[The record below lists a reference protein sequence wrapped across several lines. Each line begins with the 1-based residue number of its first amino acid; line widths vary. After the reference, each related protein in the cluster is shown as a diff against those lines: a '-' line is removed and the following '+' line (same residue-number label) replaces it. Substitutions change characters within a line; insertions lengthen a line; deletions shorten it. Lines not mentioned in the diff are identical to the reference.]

1 MMYNK
6 RYLWVTALTFFLFL
20 GLGARLFYVTV
31 IAKDEIFTKAQSQIV
46 REITIPAKRG
56 DILDRNGSILAS
68 TTEAYRVDADL
79 KTFRRLLESKD
90 KTAEEYAA
98 PLAEILGEDKDEL
111 LAKLTAENNGIII
124 KRKIEK
130 DTIDLLKEYIDENE
144 VNFLLIGY
152 DNIRYYPNNSF
163 LSHVLGSVNIDGT
176 GVMGIEYWYDETL
189 KGISG
194 IKIAEVDKQNRELPY
209 SEVIQTSAIDGSD
222 LILTIDEKV
231 QYFIENLAQ
240 KAMDKHEAE
249 SVTMIVS
256 DPKTGGVLGMVNL
269 PDFDPSNP
277 REDRTQDEFDA
288 ITRNFSVNDAY
299 EPGSTFKIVTVSSAI
314 EEGVVSED
322 DHFFCPGYIM
332 VNGVRI
338 NCVNRSGHGDQSLG
352 DVLRNSCNVGTIM
365 IAQRLGADRFNEYV
379 SSYLFGQKTGIDL
392 PGETT
397 GIVFNKDSMTPVDL
411 ATSAIG
417 QAQTVSPVQ
426 MMNAINT
433 VSNGGVMIPLH
444 LGEKATL
451 LDVNGNLTERVLN
464 ESEDKE
470 IISKNTA
477 DRMLKLLFGVVGGND
492 RSAGY
497 IEDIAVYGK
506 TGTAQKIIKDEN
518 GKQRYSDDEFI
529 SSFIGGAPYQD
540 PKVTVLVIINNPK
553 DAIYGNVV
561 AAPWAK
567 EIILEMDKYL
577 SLK

>member
-1 MMYNK
+1 MYNK
-6 RYLWVTALTFFLFL
+6 RYMWVTALTFLLFL

-31 IAKDEIFTKAQSQIV
+31 IAKDEIFSKAQSQIV

-79 KTFRRLLESKD
+79 KTFRRLLESKEL
-90 KTAEEYAA
+90 TAEEFAA
-98 PLAEILGEDKDEL
+98 PLAEILGEDENEIVK
-111 LAKLTAENNGIII
+111 KLTAENNGIII

-130 DTIDLLKEYIDENE
+130 DTIDLLREYIDEE
-144 VNFLLIGY
+144 GINFLIIGY

-209 SEVIQTSAIDGSD
+209 SEVVQTSAIDGSD

-231 QYFIENLAQ
+231 QYFIENLAEE
-240 KAMDKHEAE
+240 AMKKHEAE

-269 PDFDPSNP
+269 PDFNPSNP
-277 REDRTQDEFDA
+277 REDRTQEEFDA

-299 EPGSTFKIVTVSSAI
+299 EPGSTFKIVTISSAI
-314 EEGVVSED
+314 EEGVVSEH
-322 DHFFCPGYIM
+322 DHFYCPGYIM

-433 VSNGGVMIPLH
+433 ISNGGVLKPLH

-451 LDVNGNLTERVLN
+451 LDVNGSFTERVLN
-464 ESEDKE
+464 ESEGKE

-477 DRMLKLLFGVVGGND
+477 DRMLKLLYGVVGGND

-518 GKQRYSDDEFI
+518 GKQKYSDDEFI

>member
-1 MMYNK
+1 MYNK

>member
-1 MMYNK
+1 MK
-6 RYLWVTALTFFLFL
+6 
-20 GLGARLFYVTV
+20 
-31 IAKDEIFTKAQSQIV
+31 
-46 REITIPAKRG
+46 
-56 DILDRNGSILAS
+56 
-68 TTEAYRVDADL
+68 
-79 KTFRRLLESKD
+79 
-90 KTAEEYAA
+90 
-98 PLAEILGEDKDEL
+98 
-111 LAKLTAENNGIII
+111 
-124 KRKIEK
+124 
-130 DTIDLLKEYIDENE
+130 
-144 VNFLLIGY
+144 
-152 DNIRYYPNNSF
+152 
-163 LSHVLGSVNIDGT
+163 
-176 GVMGIEYWYDETL
+176 
-189 KGISG
+189 
-194 IKIAEVDKQNRELPY
+194 
-209 SEVIQTSAIDGSD
+209 
-222 LILTIDEKV
+222 
-231 QYFIENLAQ
+231 
-240 KAMDKHEAE
+240 KHEAE

-269 PDFDPSNP
+269 PDFNPSDP
-277 REDRTQDEFDA
+277 REQRTQEEFDA

-314 EEGVVSED
+314 EEGVVSEH

-379 SSYLFGQKTGIDL
+379 KSYLFGQKTGIDL

-411 ATSAIG
+411 ATSSIG

-433 VSNGGVMIPLH
+433 ISNGGVMNPLH

-464 ESEDKE
+464 ESEEKE
-470 IISKNTA
+470 IISRNTA
-477 DRMLKLLFGVVGGND
+477 DRMLKLLYGVVGGND

-518 GKQRYSDDEFI
+518 GKQKYSDDEFI

>member
-1 MMYNK
+1 MYNK
-6 RYLWVTALTFFLFL
+6 RYLWVTALTFLLFL

-31 IAKDEIFTKAQSQIV
+31 IAKDEIFSKAQSQIV

-79 KTFRRLLESKD
+79 KTLRRLLESRD
-90 KTAEEYAA
+90 TTAEEFAA
-98 PLAEILGEDKDEL
+98 PIAEILGEDQGEL
-111 LAKLTAENNGIII
+111 LTKLTAENNGIII

-130 DTIDLLKEYIDENE
+130 DTIDRLREYIDEE
-144 VNFLLIGY
+144 GINFLIIGY
-152 DNIRYYPNNSF
+152 DNIRYYPNSSF

-209 SEVIQTSAIDGSD
+209 SAVVQTSAIDGSD

-240 KAMDKHEAE
+240 EAMDKHEAE

-277 REDRTQDEFDA
+277 REERTQEEFDA

-299 EPGSTFKIVTVSSAI
+299 EPGSTFKIVTISAAI
-314 EEGVVSED
+314 EEGVVSEH
-322 DHFFCPGYIM
+322 DHFYCPGYIM

-365 IAQRLGADRFNEYV
+365 IAQKLGAERFNEYV
-379 SSYLFGQKTGIDL
+379 GSYLFGQKTGIDL
-392 PGETT
+392 PGETS

-426 MMNAINT
+426 MMNAINAI
-433 VSNGGVMIPLH
+433 SNGGMMNPLH
-444 LGEKATL
+444 IGDKATL

-464 ESEDKE
+464 DTTEKE

-477 DRMLKLLFGVVGGND
+477 DRMLTLLYGVVGANEK
-492 RSAGY
+492 SSGY
-497 IEDIAVYGK
+497 IEDIAVFGK

-518 GKQRYSDDEFI
+518 GKQKYSDDEFI
-529 SSFIGGAPYQD
+529 SSFIGGAPYED